1 MRAQL
6 VKIVGLGKIIGL
18 MLIAGGLI
26 VGLVGTLWLL
36 SVRGEGEGNLTAS
49 GLVFGL
55 ALLLI
60 VLVLPMMGLGGYLTI
75 SGRQE
80 ERVFARLAQERAI
93 LDAVLAR
100 GQARVVD
107 LALEL
112 NLTRDQVRDCVYDLV
127 GKGLFTGYINW
138 NEGVLYARE
147 ASQMQTTRCPNCG
160 GERELVGKGIVRCP
174 YCGSE
179 LFIT

>member
-1 MRAQL
+1 MR
-6 VKIVGLGKIIGL
+6 VGLGKIIGL
-18 MLIAGGLI
+18 ILIAGGLV
-26 VGLVGTLWLL
+26 VGLVGALWLL
-36 SVRGEGEGNLTAS
+36 SGVSEGRLTTS

-55 ALLLI
+55 AVLLI
-60 VLVLPMMGLGGYLTI
+60 VLVLPTMGLGAYLTI
-75 SGRQE
+75 SGRRE
-80 ERVFARLAQERAI
+80 EREFARLAQERAI

-112 NLTRDQVRDCVYDLV
+112 NLTRDQVRDYIYDLV

-138 NEGVLYARE
+138 DEGVLYARE

-160 GERELVGKGIVRCP
+160 GERELVGKGVVRCA

-179 LFIT
+179 LFIA